1 MIHNEIDLE
10 HHLLF
15 IAFKNKYIDP
25 RSPISTQELISNLM
39 INYPYVFQSSLKIS
53 YTIST
58 LKTEGLVYEKQELDV
73 EAYNKCVEDI
83 KQKHKRMSE
92 DRIRKECLRKLGY
105 RSIILPTEAGVIEFC
120 NRVSKYVKDRATKT
134 NIIIIDVCK
143 TYKGE

>member
-1 MIHNEIDLE
+1 VIRNEIDLE
-10 HHLLF
+10 HHILF

-53 YTIST
+53 YAIST

-73 EAYNKCVEDI
+73 EAYNKCVEDM
-83 KQKHKRMSE
+83 KQKHKRMGE

-120 NRVSKYVKDRATKT
+120 SRVSKYITDRTTKT
-134 NIIIIDVCK
+134 NIIILDVCK
-143 TYKGE
+143 TYQT